1 MKAIKHFKTITKHK
15 FYVMKL
21 CFRFGLYKQGLLHD
35 LSKYTWSEFAT
46 GAKYYLGY
54 KYWGKGIMSEA
65 VKQICQYVFKNSD
78 IERIFAAPFD
88 YNPTSQ
94 RVLEKCGFEREGIL
108 RKNGFKNGEFHD
120 MIMYSLIK

>member
-1 MKAIKHFKTITKHK
+1 MS
-15 FYVMKL
+15 L
-21 CFRFGLYKQGLLHD
+21 CFGSISVLIQDDIYRRTAESG
-35 LSKYTWSEFAT
+35 
-46 GAKYYLGY
+46 YYLGY
-54 KYWGKGIMSEA
+54 SYWGKGIMSEA
-65 VKQICQYVFKNSD
+65 VKQTCQYVFEHSD

-88 YNPTSQ
+88 YNPASQ